1 MAYSVSDLMVQQ
13 APQIGPMINQKIMA
27 RPTPWITL
35 GRKETWSDEVSS
47 VQKTFQ
53 FDRAKL
59 VTAAST
65 TGEFAE
71 EVEWAN
77 VSGTLTASDD
87 TANHIA
93 SITGSDGATDGLPP
107 SDTVEFTQTLRDY
120 RLQHKA
126 VWGPPMNTNNLRDKF
141 QRVKQ
146 MGACIDALADQGRE
160 LQINRAR
167 NEYYRIADNLCVLD
181 SSFSLAGGAYGSMGF
196 PAYSGSDAS
205 ILTNG
210 FTDIIYEYLNHQGA
224 AEGALGQAGGSAGY
238 SLITSPRQSR
248 RLVMADPDVREDFRY
263 SSQNEGLL
271 AAMGKKWSYNGF
283 VHTCDEK
290 VNRWEYMA
298 SATMLA
304 TVANPVNA
312 YTDAVMTTS
321 ITAVATALAAIT
333 DSQGALISNPPTRL
347 YKGSQVTIGGV
358 KHIVTGYLSA
368 TTYSVRLATGAAAAS
383 TGAAAVCT
391 VWAAIPQF
399 YVAAVNGV
407 YKRIPNPGWLTATWE
422 DTVFYHQGVCTTLVP
437 KPITSVGQA
446 SFPATSY
453 SGTYRWTNYEDR
465 IINPDGSIGQFRG
478 VWSNGTRPDSPEFG
492 IVCRHLAVPRPD
504 GRVMDASSLG

>member
-1 MAYSVSDLMVQQ
+1 
-13 APQIGPMINQKIMA
+13 MINQKIMG

-35 GRKETWSDEVSS
+35 GRKETWTDEISS

-59 VTAAST
+59 VSSSDTNGQFT
-65 TGEFAE
+65 E

-77 VSGTLTASDD
+77 VAGDLSANDN

-93 SITGSDGATDGLPP
+93 STGVGALTDGIPP
-107 SDTVEFTQTLRDY
+107 ADNVEFTQTLRDY

-141 QRVKQ
+141 VRVKQ

-160 LQINRAR
+160 LQIARAR
-167 NEYYRIADNLCVLD
+167 NEYYRVADNLVVLD
-181 SSFSLAGGAYGSMGF
+181 SAFDLNGGDYGSMAF
-196 PAYSGSDAS
+196 PVPSGTAHTDPS

-224 AEGALGQAGGSAGY
+224 ADGALGQAGGSAGY

-248 RLVMADPDVREDFRY
+248 RLIMADPDVREDFRY

-290 VNRWEYMA
+290 VNRWEYLNE
-298 SATMLA
+298 ATGYV
-304 TVANPVNA
+304 TVAAPVSGA
-312 YTDAVMTTS
+312 DAVMTINGVT
-321 ITAVATALAAIT
+321 VATILAAIT
-333 DSQGALISNPPTRL
+333 DSSGATITNPPTRF
-347 YKGSQVTIGGV
+347 YKGTQIVSAAGDNY
-358 KHIVTGYLSA
+358 IVTGYLSA
-368 TTYSVRLATGAAAAS
+368 TTYSVRLATGAAA
-383 TGAAAVCT
+383 T
-391 VWAAIPQF
+391 VKTATTAGFKAWVAIPQF
-399 YVAAVNGV
+399 YVASVGGV

-446 SFPATSY
+446 SFPALNY
-453 SGTYRWTNYEDR
+453 AGTYRWTNYENRSD
-465 IINPDGSIGQFRG
+465 NPDGSIGQFRG
-478 VWSNGTRPDSPEFG
+478 VWSNGTRPDNPEFG
-492 IVCRHLAVPRPD
+492 IVVRHLAVPRPD
-504 GRVMDASSLG
+504 GRIMDGSSLG